1 MGGKT
6 RKRNIEN
13 VSPPKNPHKGDE
25 SMTQEE
31 RILNLEKRMST
42 LERTLKDGRKKLNE
56 IVDNWENVIFEFA
69 ETFGIEYSKSKQ
81 KE

>member
-1 MGGKT
+1 
-6 RKRNIEN
+6 
-13 VSPPKNPHKGDE
+13 
-25 SMTQEE
+25 MTQEE
-31 RILNLEKRMST
+31 RILNIEKRMST